1 MRLTWEFTAENPI
14 RSIFPLWLVYG
25 WPMQLLQWLWEGL
38 GYSEVPPEIAFW
50 TLRIVMLVLT
60 LVLEDG
66 AIHELVQSPGQRR
79 VAVML
84 TASSYVT
91 WTYQAHT
98 FSNSVETLA
107 LLWCMVLVERIIHE
121 KVILSLSWT

>member
-1 MRLTWEFTAENPI
+1 
-14 RSIFPLWLVYG
+14 
-25 WPMQLLQWLWEGL
+25 MQLLQWLWEGL
-38 GYSEVPPEIAFW
+38 GYTEVPPEVAFW

-66 AIHELVQSPGQRR
+66 AIHELVHSSSQRR

-98 FSNSVETLA
+98 FSNSVETLV
-107 LLWCMVLVERIIHE
+107 LLWCMVLAERVIHE
-121 KVILSLSWT
+121 KVQINANFTFPHEELC

>member
-1 MRLTWEFTAENPI
+1 
-14 RSIFPLWLVYG
+14 
-25 WPMQLLQWLWEGL
+25 MQLLQGRWEGL

-50 TLRIVMLVLT
+50 TLRIVMLILT

-107 LLWCMVLVERIIHE
+107 LLWCMVLAEKIIHE
-121 KVILSLSWT
+121 KVDHR